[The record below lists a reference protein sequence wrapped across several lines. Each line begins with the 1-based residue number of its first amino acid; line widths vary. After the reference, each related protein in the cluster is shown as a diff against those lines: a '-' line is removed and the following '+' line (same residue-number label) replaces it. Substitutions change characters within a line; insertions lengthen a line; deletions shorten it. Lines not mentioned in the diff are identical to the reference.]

1 MEGRKREKTT
11 QGGEEWKKNEKK
23 YTGVGGGE
31 KESLH
36 KGDGNVLNILHLQ
49 KEKLLQG
56 GSEKVL
62 NYIQYRRW
70 REETNEEEG
79 VTEVKSS

>member
-56 GSEKVL
+56 GSE
-62 NYIQYRRW
+62 
-70 REETNEEEG
+70 
-79 VTEVKSS
+79 